1 MTKIRWTYL
10 IAAITLFILMLAL
23 GSYPGNAQA
32 LTEKIND
39 KILHFLAYSL
49 LTALIYLSLNSTKQ
63 EKFFIT
69 LCIMFALS
77 LTDEYIQS
85 MLSFRTASLLD
96 LSVDL
101 LAAGLMTSCLSL
113 LTIANDR
120 ACNS

>member
-49 LTALIYLSLNSTKQ
+49 LTALIYLSLNSTKR

-113 LTIANDR
+113 LTIATDR

>member
-49 LTALIYLSLNSTKQ
+49 LTALIYLSLNSTKR

-113 LTIANDR
+113 ITITTDR
-120 ACNS
+120 TCNS

>member
-1 MTKIRWTYL
+1 MTTMRWTYL
-10 IAAITLFILMLAL
+10 VAAITLFVFMLAL

-49 LTALIYLSLNSTKQ
+49 LTALIYLSLNSPKR
-63 EKFFIT
+63 EKFIIT
-69 LCIMFALS
+69 ICIMLALG

-85 MLSFRTASLLD
+85 MLSFRNASLLD

-113 LTIANDR
+113 LTHTTDTER
-120 ACNS
+120 SS

>member
-10 IAAITLFILMLAL
+10 IAANSIFILMLAL

-49 LTALIYLSLNSTKQ
+49 LTALIYLSLNSTKR

-113 LTIANDR
+113 LTITTDR

>member
-49 LTALIYLSLNSTKQ
+49 LTALIYLSLNSTKR

-96 LSVDL
+96 LIVDL

-113 LTIANDR
+113 LTITTDR

>member
-49 LTALIYLSLNSTKQ
+49 LTALIYLSLTSTKR

-113 LTIANDR
+113 LPIANDR

>member
-49 LTALIYLSLNSTKQ
+49 LTALIYLSLNSTKR

-113 LTIANDR
+113 LTITTDR

>member
-10 IAAITLFILMLAL
+10 IAAISLFILMLAL

-49 LTALIYLSLNSTKQ
+49 LTALIYLSLNSTKR

-113 LTIANDR
+113 LTITNDR

>member
-1 MTKIRWTYL
+1 MTNIRWTYL
-10 IAAITLFILMLAL
+10 IAAIGLFILMLAL

-49 LTALIYLSLNSTKQ
+49 LTALIYLSLNSTKR

-113 LTIANDR
+113 LTITTDR

>member
-10 IAAITLFILMLAL
+10 IAAISLFILMLAL

-49 LTALIYLSLNSTKQ
+49 LTALIYLSLNSTKR

-96 LSVDL
+96 ISVDL

-113 LTIANDR
+113 LTIATDR

>member
-10 IAAITLFILMLAL
+10 IAAISLFILMLAL

-49 LTALIYLSLNSTKQ
+49 LTALIYLSLNSTKR

-85 MLSFRTASLLD
+85 ILSFRTASLLD

-113 LTIANDR
+113 LTITNDR

>member
-49 LTALIYLSLNSTKQ
+49 LTALIYLSLYSTKR

-101 LAAGLMTSCLSL
+101 LAASLMTSCLSL
-113 LTIANDR
+113 LTIATDR

>member
-49 LTALIYLSLNSTKQ
+49 LTALIYLSLNSTKR

-96 LSVDL
+96 LSIDL

-113 LTIANDR
+113 ITITTDR
-120 ACNS
+120 TCNS

>member
-49 LTALIYLSLNSTKQ
+49 LTALIYLSLNSTKR

-113 LTIANDR
+113 LPSANDR

>member
-10 IAAITLFILMLAL
+10 IAAISLFILMLAL

-49 LTALIYLSLNSTKQ
+49 LTALTYLSLNSTKR

-113 LTIANDR
+113 LTITTDR

>member
-1 MTKIRWTYL
+1 MTKFRWTYL

-49 LTALIYLSLNSTKQ
+49 LTALIYLSLNSTKR

-96 LSVDL
+96 LSIDL

-113 LTIANDR
+113 ITITTDR
-120 ACNS
+120 TCNS

>member
-10 IAAITLFILMLAL
+10 IAAISLFILMLAL

-49 LTALIYLSLNSTKQ
+49 LTALIYLSLNSTKR
-63 EKFFIT
+63 EKIFIT

-113 LTIANDR
+113 LTITTDR